1 MQLSQIV
8 NHMHLPKIDLTNNQK
23 KIVIISAS
31 VLLIFFLFLVCL
43 FMPASKQMRALKN
56 ELISTQQQIKSIEM
70 LLAGAQSRDEA
81 IRLLKEKQRYLCNKF
96 PQKEEESIRLI
107 PEMARKM
114 NINVISVQPGS
125 KTVFLDAAGKQV
137 MIENKVVYY
146 LPIAL
151 EASCY
156 FKDLVRYIFELK
168 ATLPACVSINSLEIN
183 KENQLSGKN
192 RVNVEFNMYL
202 LN

>member
-1 MQLSQIV
+1 MNLS
-8 NHMHLPKIDLTNNQK
+8 KIDLTDSQK
-23 KIVIISAS
+23 KIVIISGS
-31 VLLIFFLFLVCL
+31 VLFIFFLFLVFL
-43 FMPASKQMRALKN
+43 FLPASKQIRELKN
-56 ELISTQQQIKSIEM
+56 ELISTQMQIKGIEM
-70 LLAGAQSRDEA
+70 LLAGAQGRDEA
-81 IRLLKEKQRYLCNKF
+81 IRLLKEKQQYLNRKF

-114 NINVISVQPGS
+114 NINVISVQPGL

-156 FKDLVRYIFELK
+156 FKDLVKYIFELK
-168 ATLPACVSINSLEIN
+168 ANFPACISIDSLDIER
-183 KENQLSGKN
+183 ESQLMGKN